1 MSQIWNTTGQNL
13 EQKILKFTAG
23 DDRILDQ
30 KIFLPYDIKA
40 SKVHAEMLFN
50 LGILTQIEFQQLSQG
65 LGDILDLWENGD
77 FQIGEEMEDCHTAIE
92 AYLTE
97 KFGEA
102 GEKIHTARSRNDQS
116 LTMVRLYILDQLEQI
131 NMLLVDLKST
141 WNLWAYKHEKVVMPG
156 YTHMQKAMP
165 TTVGEWQG
173 SYVAGIEDLAFLCE
187 ATVELCNQ
195 SPLGS
200 GAGYGVPLKID
211 RKFTSGKLGF
221 AKVQNTLYAQLSR
234 SVLEPQAMQVCAL
247 ISGILGRWAS
257 DLLLFTTEEFAF
269 FSLPAEFCTGSSI
282 MPQKKNYDVLE
293 LMRGKVATVFSA
305 KAEVEQVMLKLFSG
319 YHRDSQLIK
328 EPLVRTFKT
337 VIECLEVAILLAP
350 NLQVNKERLEAAM
363 SEEIYAT
370 ERVYQYVEQGIPFR
384 KAYSLVKEEV
394 LNERSENR
402 IDLRR

>member
-13 EQKILKFTAG
+13 EKKILQFTAG

-30 KIFLPYDIKA
+30 KIFLPYDVKA
-40 SKVHAEMLFN
+40 SKAHAEMLLN
-50 LGILTQIEFQQLSQG
+50 LGILTEVEFAQIEQG
-65 LGDILDLWENGD
+65 LDEILFLWEQGE

-97 KFGEA
+97 KYGEA

-116 LTMVRLYILDQLEQI
+116 LTMVRLYIIDQLQQI
-131 NMLLVDLKST
+131 GELMSQLKSG
-141 WNLWAYKHEKVVMPG
+141 WSAWANRYENIVMPG

-165 TTVGEWQG
+165 TTVGAWQG
-173 SYVAGIEDLAFLCE
+173 SYIAGIEDLALLCG
-187 ATVELCNQ
+187 TTCDLCNQ

-211 RKFTSGKLGF
+211 REFTAGKLGF
-221 AKVQNTLYAQLSR
+221 SKVQNTLYAQLSR

-247 ISGILGRWAS
+247 VSGLLGRWAS

-269 FSLPAEFCTGSSI
+269 FSLPAQFCTGSSI

-293 LMRGKVATVFSA
+293 LMRGKAATVFAA
-305 KAEVEQVMLKLFSG
+305 KAEVEQLMLKLFSG

-328 EPLVRTFKT
+328 EPLVRAFKT
-337 VIECLEVAILLAP
+337 VIECLEVATLLAS
-350 NLQVNKERLEAAM
+350 NLEVNQEKLESAM
-363 SEEIYAT
+363 SDEIYAT
-370 ERVYQYVEQGIPFR
+370 ERVYKYVEQGMSFR
-384 KAYSLVKEEV
+384 KAYALVKEEV
-394 LNERSENR
+394 LEGRCLKNQK
-402 IDLRR
+402 LRR